1 MLLEERELKKEND
14 IIKAQAL
21 PTSKPKK
28 PANKPNEFKTNDDFC
43 PGCGLELRSMTKD
56 RVALF
61 RDVFVVNLETDSFVP
76 GQEPKPGLLRFR
88 GWGLEQRLGDDR
100 RMLIE
105 SLRKDIEAAQKKLE
119 NGYAYVHGVRD
130 VEKPVD
136 LQVHLRGNPLRLGD
150 SRAPRFPLGAE
161 PGDRVTFSKGS
172 GRLEL
177 ARTIA
182 THPLAM
188 RVIVNRVWK
197 GHFGTG
203 IVDTPS
209 NFGLNGE
216 RPTHPELLDHL
227 ANVFVANGMSIKAL
241 HREIMRSAVYQLSG
255 DTQAAAFAKD
265 AGNRLYWHALAAT
278 AERRTDSRCGAA
290 GLRRARHAPRRAVGA
305 ADAARRSPDH
315 LRPRQPL
322 QDGRVPAALRL
333 PEPEPVGR
341 AALLHQRAAAASVL
355 HEQRLHPAACRA
367 RRRTRRRGTGRWRE
381 DREGVSAAVW
391 PRADGG

>member
-28 PANKPNEFKTNDDFC
+28 PSNKPNEFKTNDDFC
-43 PGCGLELRSMTKD
+43 PGCGLELRSMTKE

-61 RDVFVVNLETDSFVP
+61 RDVFVGNLETDSFVP
-76 GQEPKPGLLRFR
+76 GLEPKPGLLRFR
-88 GWGLEQRLGDDR
+88 GWGLEQRLGDNR

-119 NGYAYVHGVRD
+119 SGYAYVHGVRD
-130 VEKPVD
+130 LEKPVD

-150 SRAPRFPLGAE
+150 VVPRGFPSVLSAE
-161 PGDRVTFSKGS
+161 ESITFSKGS

-177 ARTIA
+177 GRAIA
-182 THPLAM
+182 AHPLAK

-209 NFGLNGE
+209 DFGLNGE
-216 RPTHPELLDHL
+216 RPSNPELLDHL

-241 HREIMRSAVYQLSG
+241 HREIMRSAVYRLSG
-255 DTQAAAFAKD
+255 DQA
-265 AGNRLYWHALAAT
+265 GRGVREGHQQPPLLA
-278 AERRTDSRCGAA
+278 
-290 GLRRARHAPRRAVGA
+290 RAR
-305 ADAARRSPDH
+305 
-315 LRPRQPL
+315 
-322 QDGRVPAALRL
+322 
-333 PEPEPVGR
+333 
-341 AALLHQRAAAASVL
+341 AAASVPS
-355 HEQRLHPAACRA
+355 R
-367 RRRTRRRGTGRWRE
+367 
-381 DREGVSAAVW
+381 SAM
-391 PRADGG
+391 RC